1 MLRASLRLACYFC
14 YLLMTLIS
22 SSAFAQLERVDAS
35 VEVPSLSV
43 EELAKS
49 VDEGTVSMVIDV
61 RLEEDLDAEPVLI
74 PDATWKNPH
83 DIETWAKELGGNE
96 RVVVYCVAG
105 RWVSQSVTKKLR
117 DMGIDVA
124 QLDGG
129 IEAWKA
135 SEKPTEPAP
144 KR

>member
-1 MLRASLRLACYFC
+1 MLLTALRLACYI
-14 YLLMTLIS
+14 LMTTAS
-22 SSAFAQLERVDAS
+22 SLALAQLERVDAS

-43 EELAKS
+43 EQLANG

-61 RLEEDLDAEPVLI
+61 RLEEDFNAEPVLI

-83 DIETWAKELGGNE
+83 EIEDWAKELRGNE

-105 RWVSQSVTKKLR
+105 RWVSQSVTKKLQ

-135 SEKPTEPAP
+135 SEKPTQPAT